1 MKFIT
6 VRVKAAIVH
15 HGYDK
20 NHQELV
26 SRREGEEFAD
36 KLVAIDRIQSVTEKY
51 ILVSSLAGTTL
62 YWEYEGS
69 LADITRRLSLAGLV
83 VG

>member
-1 MKFIT
+1 MKFISL
-6 VRVKAAIVH
+6 RVKAAIVH

-20 NHQELV
+20 NQQEIV
-26 SRREGEEFAD
+26 SRREDEAYAE
-36 KLVAIDRIQSVTEKY
+36 KLVAVDRIQSVTEKY

-83 VG
+83 VE

>member
-1 MKFIT
+1 MKFISL
-6 VRVKAAIVH
+6 RVKAAIVH
-15 HGYDK
+15 HGYTSDQ
-20 NHQELV
+20 QEIV
-26 SRREGEEFAD
+26 SRREGEDFAE
-36 KLVAIDRIQSVTEKY
+36 KLVAVDRIQSVTEKY